1 MSLDAVESARVHL
14 ALNEESCL
22 WSAMSRKT
30 APRWWC
36 ACTTREAEYGP
47 GERHCA
53 SGVRQHSGLH
63 ASKVSV
69 VDQAGNLLT
78 DALAQARRFLP
89 QPVNAI
95 RSSKH
100 PGQNPR
106 QRGERAGFA
115 GWYGNYRV
123 SVMPD
128 LDLSTIDETQ
138 DTTATRRKS
147 TAKRACWTATLP
159 GGDGRARFAQQPP
172 AGCGESMTNGTEEN
186 RSPEALSK
194 HSETSAITLTTAASS
209 IFSIPDLRETP

>member
-14 ALNEESCL
+14 ALNEEARL

-36 ACTTREAEYGP
+36 VCLRREAEYGP

-53 SGVRQHSGLH
+53 SGFRHIPGLH

-78 DALAQARRFLP
+78 TASARARRSLP
-89 QPVNAI
+89 LPVNAI
-95 RSSKH
+95 RSQRHS
-100 PGQNPR
+100 GQNPR

-115 GWYGNYRV
+115 GRSGNYRV

-128 LDLSTIDETQ
+128 LDLSTIDEIRN
-138 DTTATRRKS
+138 TTATRRK
-147 TAKRACWTATLP
+147 
-159 GGDGRARFAQQPP
+159 
-172 AGCGESMTNGTEEN
+172 
-186 RSPEALSK
+186 
-194 HSETSAITLTTAASS
+194 
-209 IFSIPDLRETP
+209 